1 LVALLYRIIAILNIF
16 PVIYVMTKGGPG
28 RFTEVLNYYAFT
40 HGFQFLDIGYASAL
54 AMGLFVLIVALSG
67 LFMLL
72 RMRFTG
78 AE

>member
-1 LVALLYRIIAILNIF
+1 
-16 PVIYVMTKGGPG
+16 MTKGGPG
-28 RFTEVLNYYAFT
+28 RATEVLNYYAYT

-67 LFMLL
+67 LFMIL
-72 RMRFTG
+72 RVRLAG